1 MRYYIADTHFFHRS
15 LNEKMDQRGFD
26 DIDQMNEYMID
37 QWNSKVRKNDEVVVL
52 GDFSWGNAK
61 ETTEILDELK
71 GKIYLIRGNHDRF
84 LDDKNFDT
92 SRSYYLIIQ
101 LLVMMGN
108 IEEMSLGILKL
119 LCCMDIFM
127 RRKISSFWML
137 IKIMYSNKNIQ
148 EFQMAN

>member
-92 SRSYYLIIQ
+92 SRFVWI
-101 LLVMMGN
+101 
-108 IEEMSLGILKL
+108 K
-119 LCCMDIFM
+119 DIFM

>member
-61 ETTEILDELK
+61 ETTEIL
-71 GKIYLIRGNHDRF
+71 
-84 LDDKNFDT
+84 
-92 SRSYYLIIQ
+92 
-101 LLVMMGN
+101 
-108 IEEMSLGILKL
+108 EE
-119 LCCMDIFM
+119 
-127 RRKISSFWML
+127 
-137 IKIMYSNKNIQ
+137 IMIV
-148 EFQMAN
+148 F

>member
-26 DIDQMNEYMID
+26 DIEQMNDYMID

-61 ETTEILDELK
+61 ETTEVLDELN

-84 LDDKNFDT
+84 LDDKNFDA
-92 SRSYYLIIQ
+92 SRFIWIKDYAEL
-101 LLVMMGN
+101 N
-108 IEEMSLGILKL
+108 ENK
-119 LCCMDIFM
+119 
-127 RRKISSFWML
+127 RKVVL
-137 IKIMYSNKNIQ
+137 YIKHKINN
-148 EFQMAN
+148 F